1 MNKYLLSVDI
11 EGISGVVN
19 KDFANKNG
27 RYYQLGCR
35 YMTSDVNAVVR
46 GILNADVDAWI
57 VVRDAHGADAVNLD
71 LERLHPQANLIQGW
85 GGLQNMLGGLDQTF
99 KGVFL
104 VGYHAGGQ
112 NSKGVLGHTLHSL
125 IRHIKINGRLV
136 NETGVAAFYASCH
149 DVPVVFVSGDDYAVA
164 EAQEQLGEVVGVAV
178 KQSFARDSIIA
189 LPLEQT
195 QSLLEKS
202 AAEAV
207 TKLQKNKFSVF
218 KATKPIT
225 LELVFYNTG
234 YRISVFQKLAEILAF
249 DSTYRFKPE
258 EFTLTFNSADAL
270 EALQRLNMLLFLV
283 YGITS

>member
-46 GILNADVDAWI
+46 GILCADVDAWI
-57 VVRDAHGADAVNLD
+57 TVRDAHGADAVNLD
-71 LERLHPQANLIQGW
+71 LEKLHPQASLIQGW

-125 IRHIKINGRLV
+125 IHYVKINGQLV
-136 NETGVAAFYASCH
+136 NETGIAAFYAGCY

-164 EAQEQLGEVVGVAV
+164 EAQKQLGEVVGVAV

-189 LPLEQT
+189 LSLEQT
-195 QSLLEKS
+195 QTLLETS

-218 KATKPIT
+218 KATTPIT
-225 LELVFYNTG
+225 FEVAFYNTG
-234 YRISVFQKLAEILAF
+234 YRVSVFQKLAEILAF
-249 DSTYRFKPE
+249 DSTYKFTAG
-258 EFTLTFNSADAL
+258 EFMVTFCAADAL